1 MGEPEVNQY
10 PHVLLDNNNG
20 SDFNAEQISLW
31 NLVPNSGDIIPN
43 HKMLNPISNHTK
55 GYNTMTKI
63 RFNKNN
69 IDNLKPKEKRYKTY
83 SDEVKGLYVEV
94 QRSGHKSFRVF
105 YNY

>member
-20 SDFNAEQISLW
+20 SDFKAEQISLW
-31 NLVPNSGDIIPN
+31 NLIPNSEDIIPN

-63 RFNKNN
+63 KLKYNLIIAF
-69 IDNLKPKEKRYKTY
+69 NLK
-83 SDEVKGLYVEV
+83 
-94 QRSGHKSFRVF
+94 
-105 YNY
+105 